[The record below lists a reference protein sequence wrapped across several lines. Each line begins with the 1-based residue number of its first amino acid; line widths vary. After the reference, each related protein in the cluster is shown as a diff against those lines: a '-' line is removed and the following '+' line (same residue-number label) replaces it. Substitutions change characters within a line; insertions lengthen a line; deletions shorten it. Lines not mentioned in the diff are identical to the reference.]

1 MSEKHLM
8 FCNMIAWKEGN
19 DYIFEDGSKAYTFP
33 DNEKR
38 FDTFMLIPDWIVRGL
53 EDTPFRFFGFKNG
66 KIHIVNLGVFTR
78 QEFEEELP
86 KYKFGELQ
94 KFIGKT
100 IRLENGEEITL
111 SEYKNFKFFTDRG
124 TTKAPEWLHV
134 KDVIT
139 GRNVLY
145 SFGTDLVAY
154 TGEPYER
161 VEESFKS
168 IRNRGQYSVR
178 IGKEVLLLKSGTLGY
193 TSGMAKTIKDILPI
207 ISEYM
212 YRDRVLYYSD
222 GRMCKIVEVVSAT
235 ASTHSASFKVEF
247 LNNKE
252 VTVCKSR
259 SLFRYGKGR
268 AVKGMWVDA
277 KVIDSYYNSEDKAV
291 YNVVEF
297 CDGSTTLLRDFY
309 VYQGRLCHS
318 DVLLACRG
326 IPGLRILSYRYENGK
341 WYVSSDLGELERKEF
356 INKADNYRRFLKS
369 AIGKTFKTV
378 DGHTYIVESLDKVNG
393 KCSKFLIRFDNGA
406 VRYYRPIEVYRGEV
420 RCLNKNFTNG
430 HKCGYILDKYKNW
443 LDSEI
448 GLKYKV
454 VGRFNNKLYNV
465 ELSNGDNCTAS
476 LVRLKTGKI
485 LPSFMESIKGGGY
498 IGKYKSSGILS
509 IYFDFKEDLYFLLTA
524 DRDILYV
531 SRDGELKKIIK
542 RDEEEVKE

>member
-1 MSEKHLM
+1 M

-524 DRDILYV
+524 DRDILHV

-542 RDEEEVKE
+542 RDE

>member
-1 MSEKHLM
+1 M

-19 DYIFEDGSKAYTFP
+19 DYVFEDGSKAYTFP

-100 IRLENGEEITL
+100 IRLENGEEVTL
-111 SEYKNFKFFTDRG
+111 KEYKNFKFFTDRG
-124 TTKAPEWLHV
+124 TTRAPEWLHV

-145 SFGTDLVAY
+145 SFGTDLVAH

-222 GRMCKIVEVVSAT
+222 GRMCKIVEVVNAI

-252 VTVCKSR
+252 VIVCKSR
-259 SLFRYGKGR
+259 SLFRYGNGR
-268 AVKGMWVDA
+268 TVKGMWVDA

-309 VYQGRLCHS
+309 VYKGRLCHS
-318 DVLLACRG
+318 DVILACRG
-326 IPGLRILSYRYENGK
+326 IPGLRILSYRYENGN

-356 INKADNYRRFLKS
+356 VKKADDYRRFLKS

-378 DGHTYIVESLDKVNG
+378 DGHTYIVESLDKVND

-420 RCLNKNFTNG
+420 RCLNKNFTNK

-524 DRDILYV
+524 DRNILYV
-531 SRDGELKKIIK
+531 SRDGELKKIINH
-542 RDEEEVKE
+542 DEE